1 VAPRR
6 RIAQLAALG
15 VAGAAIAAGTGV
27 AIGKSVLR
35 SDRRRSLPSP
45 SPAEL
50 RPPADV
56 IHRVIGTADGGRVH
70 LLERGSGRPI
80 VLLHGVTL
88 QAAIWAQQLR
98 SLADEHRVIALDQR
112 GHGRSV
118 PGSLGITI
126 EAMAGDLADV
136 LESLELTDAV
146 IVGHSMGS
154 MVALTLAIERPD
166 VVAERVAGI
175 AIVAGTAGLRLPLP
189 GVAWLAGVA
198 GAFGER
204 GLSLLERR
212 EVATLPAGDLGYI
225 VTRYAFG
232 TAPKKAY
239 VDLTLEIV
247 REMEAASLAAIL
259 PDVIAFDVWDR
270 LAAVEVPMLIAVGSR
285 DRLTPP
291 SHARRLRRAIASSR
305 LLVLEEAGHMLMLE
319 RHAALDKDLLR
330 FAREVA
336 PPPGRAALRRGPAGN
351 ATR

>member
-1 VAPRR
+1 VANRR
-6 RIAQLAALG
+6 RLAQIAAFGA
-15 VAGAAIAAGTGV
+15 AGAALAAGTGF

-35 SDRRRSLPSP
+35 SDRRRGVAGPG
-45 SPAEL
+45 PAEL
-50 RPPADV
+50 GLPGDV
-56 IHRVIGTADGGRVH
+56 KHHVIGTADGGRVH
-70 LLERGSGRPI
+70 LVERGSGPAI

-88 QAAIWAQQLR
+88 QAGIWAYQLR

-136 LESLELTDAV
+136 LESLDLTSAL

-154 MVALTLAIERPD
+154 MVALTLAVERPD
-166 VVAERVAGI
+166 VLAERVAGI

-204 GLSLLERR
+204 GLSILERR
-212 EVATLPAGDLGYI
+212 EIPTLPAGDLGYI

-247 REMEAASLAAIL
+247 REMEAASLAAIM
-259 PDVIAFDVWDR
+259 PDVISFDVWGR
-270 LAAVEVPMLIAVGSR
+270 LGHVELPMLVAVGSR

-291 SHARRLRRAIASSR
+291 SHARRLHQAIASSR
-305 LLVLEEAGHMLMLE
+305 LLMLDEAGHMLMLE
-319 RHAALDKDLLR
+319 RHAALDRELLR
-330 FAREVA
+330 FAGELAHPR
-336 PPPGRAALRRGPAGN
+336 GRAAVRRGPAGKS
-351 ATR
+351 TR